1 MCMMGCRVQLD
12 VGCCSGDVCPKKGM
26 KPGEQLLQ
34 EGEKWRTED
43 EEAAFPKEIASPNPL
58 FAQSGCHPV
67 PITFS

>member
-1 MCMMGCRVQLD
+1 
-12 VGCCSGDVCPKKGM
+12 M

-67 PITFS
+67 PITFSQNTALAEYFRPRSFSTQVRKGRAK